1 MEFGLRE
8 VLIGVGLLVIA
19 GILFDGFRRMRRSKT
34 GSLDMSSEMGGSMD
48 DDWEYY
54 RGELPNGGARSVSLS
69 RHEPGFDEEDAV
81 VTPSRRE
88 PDFSSDFVDPEIDDM
103 EPMVADAS
111 DRIQHRRAAHPE
123 SEKNVEQE
131 NAAQQQQRAENAQRR
146 VMEPDPFAEP
156 PAEDNVQDYVT
167 QSLTDEP
174 VDRSSDAYQEVQT
187 DLFSDDE
194 MLERA
199 KQEQERK
206 LASHYRA
213 DPRPAPSR
221 ARKVEAPR
229 REAAPEPELSQE
241 TDMNLGMND
250 IADVL
255 VVNVMAK
262 PGTEIQGDDLY
273 RAMSSCGFRHGDMN
287 IFHRFEQHNGG
298 GRLLFS
304 IANVVEPGTFEP
316 APQADFTTPGICMFL
331 KLPGPKRPLQ
341 AFEVMLDC
349 ARKVANLLGA
359 DMKDEHHSVMTQQ
372 TFEHYRQRVID
383 FERKQLSQKALTR

>member
-19 GILFDGFRRMRRSKT
+19 GILFDGFRRMRRSRN
-34 GSLDMSSEMGGSMD
+34 GSLDMHSEMGGSMD
-48 DDWEYY
+48 DDWGYY
-54 RGELPNGGARSVSLS
+54 KGELPNGGARVIKLN
-69 RHEPGFDEEDAV
+69 RQEPEFDEADIAAEA
-81 VTPSRRE
+81 RRE
-88 PDFSSDFVDPEIDDM
+88 PDFSDDLSDEDLAAS
-103 EPMVADAS
+103 EPMYADTS
-111 DRIQHRRAAHPE
+111 DRVEKRART
-123 SEKNVEQE
+123 V
-131 NAAQQQQRAENAQRR
+131 QRQVA
-146 VMEPDPFAEP
+146 EPDPFQDPEP
-156 PAEDNVQDYVT
+156 QDTVQDYVN
-167 QSLTDEP
+167 QSLAHEAPVQEP
-174 VDRSSDAYQEVQT
+174 AEESVDRASDNYEEVQS
-187 DLFSDDE
+187 DLFADDE

-206 LASHYRA
+206 LASHYRGNTE
-213 DPRPAPSR
+213 PRKSR
-221 ARKVEAPR
+221 PQKPVPKK
-229 REAAPEPELSQE
+229 PEPEPVE
-241 TDMNLGMND
+241 ADIDLGMKE

-262 PGTEIQGDDLY
+262 PGNDIIGEDLY
-273 RAMSSCGFRHGDMN
+273 RAMASCGFRHGDMN

-316 APQADFTTPGICMFL
+316 EAPEGFTTPGICMFL

-341 AFEVMLDC
+341 AFEIMVES
-349 ARKVANLLGA
+349 ARKIGKLMNA

>member
-19 GILFDGFRRMRRSKT
+19 GILFDGFRRMRRSKN
-34 GSLDMSSEMGGSMD
+34 GSLDMSSEMGGSLD
-48 DDWEYY
+48 DDWGYY
-54 RGELPNGGARSVSLS
+54 RGELPNGGARK
-69 RHEPGFDEEDAV
+69 
-81 VTPSRRE
+81 VTLGRE
-88 PDFSSDFVDPEIDDM
+88 DPEFDALDGIAEAHLEPNFSNDISDDDLAAS
-103 EPMVADAS
+103 EPLYADRS
-111 DRIQHRRAAHPE
+111 DRPE
-123 SEKNVEQE
+123 SR
-131 NAAQQQQRAENAQRR
+131 QQSKARSMQRR
-146 VMEPDPFAEP
+146 VVEPDPFVEPEPAAESQDTVQ
-156 PAEDNVQDYVT
+156 DNVN
-167 QSLTDEP
+167 QSLSVYGEDP
-174 VDRSSDAYQEVQT
+174 DVADRSSEAYEEVQT
-187 DLFSDDE
+187 DLFADDE

-206 LASHYRA
+206 LASHYRGSNDSHRSRKDKLGSEETMAAA
-213 DPRPAPSR
+213 DAMD
-221 ARKVEAPR
+221 A
-229 REAAPEPELSQE
+229 
-241 TDMNLGMND
+241 DIDLGMNE

-262 PGTEIQGDDLY
+262 SGREMNGEDLY
-273 RAMSSCGFRHGDMN
+273 RAMASCGFRHGDMN

-316 APQADFTTPGICMFL
+316 QAPQDFTTPGICMFL

-341 AFEVMLDC
+341 AFDVMLDC
-349 ARKVANLLGA
+349 ARKVANLMGA

-383 FERKQLSQKALTR
+383 FERKQLSQKALSR

>member
-19 GILFDGFRRMRRSKT
+19 GILFDGFRRMRRSKN

-48 DDWEYY
+48 DDWNYY
-54 RGELPNGGARSVSLS
+54 KGELPNGGARVIKLN
-69 RHEPGFDEEDAV
+69 RQEPEFDETDIAADA
-81 VTPSRRE
+81 RKE
-88 PDFSSDFVDPEIDDM
+88 PDFSDDLSDEDLAAS
-103 EPMVADAS
+103 EPMYADTS
-111 DRIQHRRAAHPE
+111 DRVENRAR
-123 SEKNVEQE
+123 VV
-131 NAAQQQQRAENAQRR
+131 QRKIT
-146 VMEPDPFAEP
+146 EPDPFAAPEP
-156 PAEDNVQDYVT
+156 EDTVQDYVNE
-167 QSLTDEP
+167 SLASDVSQEEES
-174 VDRSSDAYQEVQT
+174 VDRASDNYEEVQT
-187 DLFSDDE
+187 DLFADDE

-206 LASHYRA
+206 LASHYRGQSE
-213 DPRPAPSR
+213 PRKSKVQKPAAKKP
-221 ARKVEAPR
+221 AEPEPVEA
-229 REAAPEPELSQE
+229 
-241 TDMNLGMND
+241 DIDLGVNE

-255 VVNVMAK
+255 VVNVMAR
-262 PGTEIQGDDLY
+262 PGRDILGEDLY
-273 RAMSSCGFRHGDMN
+273 RAMASCGFRHGDMN

-304 IANVVEPGTFEP
+304 VANVVEPGTFEP
-316 APQADFTTPGICMFL
+316 EAPEGFSTPGICMFL

-341 AFEVMLDC
+341 AFEVMVDC
-349 ARKVANLLGA
+349 ARKIGKLLNA